1 MAGKLYK
8 TGESFSLDSDSSK
21 QSLSLRSLGKTD
33 EFTNIR
39 ISSLTASW
47 GRQLSAWKCLVLRGS
62 FHLRMRLIAFAPEQ
76 GAVLQGTERANSLQS
91 GKEASI
97 WHFVEPQT
105 PGKARPEDQNLTD
118 KVSDGIEGSR
128 LSQNLTLAQR
138 SQMPVEHRAN
148 FEHTEFVTPLLWALN
163 NFKEVDF
170 FLPFFFKDLQSLIQ
184 QKRHIILDNV
194 CLPPGLV

>member
-21 QSLSLRSLGKTD
+21 QSLSALTWENWWVHKHPHQFTDSKLGPPTFSMEVFGLAR
-33 EFTNIR
+33 EF
-39 ISSLTASW
+39 SSACEADCFCSW
-47 GRQLSAWKCLVLRGS
+47 TGS
-62 FHLRMRLIAFAPEQ
+62 SVTRDRESQQPT
-76 GAVLQGTERANSLQS
+76 VS
-91 GKEASI
+91 KEASI

-148 FEHTEFVTPLLWALN
+148 FGHTEFVTPLLWALN

-170 FLPFFFKDLQSLIQ
+170 FLPFFLKDLQSLIQ
-184 QKRHIILDNV
+184 QKRHIILDDV